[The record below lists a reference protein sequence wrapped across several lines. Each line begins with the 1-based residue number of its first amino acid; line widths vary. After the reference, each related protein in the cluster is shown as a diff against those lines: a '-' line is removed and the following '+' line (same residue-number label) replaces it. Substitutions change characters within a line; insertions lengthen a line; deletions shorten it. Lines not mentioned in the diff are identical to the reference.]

1 MRTGPIRHM
10 FIAAAL
16 VCLLPVLCC
25 GAETVKLRH
34 ITTLYAD
41 EKGGELK
48 NPAGVACNETSLL
61 VADSGNGRLLRY
73 ALQGD
78 VLKGGAEIKIPQ
90 LANPVRVQFGPKGE
104 LFVFDAKQRRI
115 ARLSSDGAFIGYL
128 DPQGV
133 PAPASYVPTGFKIDT
148 EGRIYL
154 LDIFS
159 ERVLILDQ
167 AGKYVAQIPFPK
179 GYGFIVDLAVD
190 AKGSILLMDSADATI
205 FTAAKDAAVFTP
217 LVKNLQEYM
226 NFPGYITTDSRG
238 IIYVVDQN
246 GGAIVILGQDGSFL
260 GRQLS
265 MGRKN
270 GLLYYPAQICLTGA
284 DSLFVAD
291 KDNSR
296 VQLFEMVR

>member
-1 MRTGPIRHM
+1 MVM
-10 FIAAAL
+10 AAAL

-25 GAETVKLRH
+25 GAETIKLRH

-78 VLKGGAEIKIPQ
+78 VLKEGAEIKIPQ
-90 LANPVRVQFGPKGE
+90 LANPGRVQFGPKGE
-104 LFVFDAKQRRI
+104 LFVFDTQQRRI

-133 PAPASYVPTGFKIDT
+133 PAPAAYIPTGFKIDA

-167 AGKYVAQIPFPK
+167 AGKYLSQTPFPK

-190 AKGSILLMDSADATI
+190 TKGNILLIDSVNATI
-205 FTAAKDAAVFTP
+205 FTAAKDSAVFTP

-238 IIYVVDQN
+238 MIYLVDQN

-270 GLLYYPAQICLTGA
+270 GLLYYPAQICMTGA
-284 DSLFVAD
+284 GSLFVAD

-296 VQLFEMVR
+296 VQMFEMVR

>member
-1 MRTGPIRHM
+1 MRKGTTLYM
-10 FIAAAL
+10 AIAVAF
-16 VCLLPVLCC
+16 VCLLPVLCF
-25 GAETVKLRH
+25 GAETLKLRQ
-34 ITTLYAD
+34 ITSLYAD
-41 EKGGELK
+41 EKGGDLK
-48 NPAGVACNETSLL
+48 KPEGVACNETTLL

-78 VLKGGAEIKIPQ
+78 VVKGGVEIKIPQ
-90 LANPVRVQFGPKGE
+90 LTNPVRVQMNPKGE
-104 LFVFDAKQRRI
+104 IFVLDAQQRRI
-115 ARLSSDGAFIGYL
+115 VRLSSDGAFIGYL

-133 PAPASYVPTGFKIDT
+133 PAPASIIPLSFKIDT

-154 LDIFS
+154 LDVFS

-167 AGKYVAQIPFPK
+167 GGKYLAQIPYPK
-179 GYGFIVDLAVD
+179 GYGFILDLAFD
-190 AKGSILLMDSADATI
+190 AKGGILLMDSVNATL

-226 NFPGYITTDSRG
+226 NFPGYITTDPRG
-238 IIYVVDQN
+238 IIYLVDQN
-246 GGAIVILGQDGSFL
+246 GGAIVVLGQDGSFL

-270 GLLYYPAQICLTGA
+270 GLIYYPAQICLTGA
-284 DSLFVAD
+284 SLFVAD

-296 VQLFEMVR
+296 VQQFEMIR